1 MRPRFYFVA
10 VLLVAASP
18 AVAGEPVSASVDPSA
33 ISAVATATPHASD
46 SDRAA
51 YMAALI
57 KKATDRRLYL
67 DRHWLM
73 LLHDRPDGRGGFKS
87 EADGP
92 TFFLAPNGKTDTNN
106 NGPFSTDHI
115 GKNYAWPDGDYA
127 TREKVFQEIRRPV
140 FSLLEKGPLADSCTY
155 LSYDSLHELASQ
167 KHLAHLSDTVL
178 DEYAEEA
185 E

>member
-92 TFFLAPNGKTDTNN
+92 TFFLAPNGKTDTR
-106 NGPFSTDHI
+106 
-115 GKNYAWPDGDYA
+115 AELVA
-127 TREKVFQEIRRPV
+127 TLTAFGENRIAPAPPR
-140 FSLLEKGPLADSCTY
+140 TY
-155 LSYDSLHELASQ
+155 SVESQ
-167 KHLAHLSDTVL
+167 P
-178 DEYAEEA
+178 EP
-185 E
+185 